1 MLPQAPVSQ
10 ASARQ
15 RAGRAGRTQ
24 PGCCY
29 RLYTEASF
37 HALPLTTPP
46 EIQRASLAWP
56 VLQLKALGVDDVLH
70 FDFVSPPSV
79 ASMLHGLEIL
89 YSLGALDDQCR
100 LTPEGEVRPIMWNRQ
115 YEELGVCRLGRK
127 IRKLSIKTNPRL
139 LFSLPF
145 SSPHFISLI
154 LSVLCNRYYRL
165 DHLLLYFFFRSWRS
179 FLWSLAWPR

>member
-1 MLPQAPVSQ
+1 MPSSFCSPHASIYHCAQAPVSQ

-46 EIQRASLAWP
+46 EMQRASLAWP

-89 YSLGALDDQCR
+89 YSLSALDDQCR
-100 LTPEGEVRPIMWNRQ
+100 LTPEGEVRMVVAAVQERALCLVFARF
-115 YEELGVCRLGRK
+115 ELTG
-127 IRKLSIKTNPRL
+127 
-139 LFSLPF
+139 
-145 SSPHFISLI
+145 I
-154 LSVLCNRYYRL
+154 LHTKNSCP
-165 DHLLLYFFFRSWRS
+165 S
-179 FLWSLAWPR
+179 FLFVPLPIYFASL

>member
-1 MLPQAPVSQ
+1 MSQ

-15 RAGRAGRTQ
+15 RAGRAGRTR

-37 HALPLTTPP
+37 HKLPLTTPP
-46 EIQRASLAWP
+46 EMQRASLAWP

-89 YSLGALDDQCR
+89 YSLGALDDACR
-100 LTPEGEVRPIMWNRQ
+100 LTPEGEV
-115 YEELGVCRLGRK
+115 G
-127 IRKLSIKTNPRL
+127 
-139 LFSLPF
+139 
-145 SSPHFISLI
+145 
-154 LSVLCNRYYRL
+154 
-165 DHLLLYFFFRSWRS
+165 
-179 FLWSLAWPR
+179 A